1 MNDHPSDGGQKRSPL
16 RAAKPVGMRDI
27 AQALGISTGTV
38 DRALHNKPGVNAS
51 TRRQVLEM
59 AKTLGYRPNLAARYL
74 SSRKQITIGVC
85 LPMEL
90 AYFYSDVRQGILEA
104 ASAFEALGVRILY
117 RPYQV
122 LGRHEVE
129 AIQDVLSEEIAG
141 LVISPGYPNQVKPYI
156 EQAAK
161 RGIPVLCVATD
172 APDTPRLS
180 SVSVDPFING
190 SLAGELMGQFLPE
203 GGKVLVLIGM
213 HATFDHGQKAKGFR
227 HTFHQ
232 FCPKGEVAQVIEAH
246 DDEEEAFL
254 KCRKFLQREKVQG
267 IYVSTANSLP
277 VIHALETLGLAGHIK
292 VIGTDLFPAMVPLLE
307 SAKIA
312 ATIHQ
317 RPREQGRRAFGA
329 LMRFI
334 TAHTPPPPQIG
345 ISPAIVMR
353 SNLYLFLEQG
363 SGAEADSASI
373 SSPDP
378 APRFNAS

>member
-1 MNDHPSDGGQKRSPL
+1 MIDHPMDGGPKRGTHRIS
-16 RAAKPVGMRDI
+16 KPVGMREI

-38 DRALHNKPGVNAS
+38 DRALHNKPGINAG

-59 AKTLGYRPNLAARYL
+59 AKTLGYHPNLAARYL
-74 SSRKQITIGVC
+74 SSRKHITIGVC

-90 AYFYSDVRQGILEA
+90 AYFYGDVRQGILDA
-104 ASAFEALGVRILY
+104 ASGFEALGIRILH

-122 LGRHEVE
+122 LGQHEVE
-129 AIQDVLSEEIAG
+129 AIRDVLSEEISG

-180 SVSVDPFING
+180 SVSVDPFVNG
-190 SLAGELMGQFLPE
+190 SLAGELMGQFLHE
-203 GGKVLVLIGM
+203 GSKVIVLIGM
-213 HATFDHGQKAKGFR
+213 HATFDHAQKAKGFR

-232 FCPKGEVAQVIEAH
+232 FCAEGKVVQVIEAH
-246 DDEEEAFL
+246 DDEEEAFS
-254 KCRKFLQREKVQG
+254 KCRRFLQREKVNG

-277 VIHALETLGLAGHIK
+277 VMHALETLGLAGHIK

-334 TAHTPPPPQIG
+334 TAHIMPPPQIG

-353 SNLYLFLEQG
+353 SNLHLFLQQG
-363 SGAEADSASI
+363 SGVEADLASSHSQESAQ
-373 SSPDP
+373 
-378 APRFNAS
+378 RFDAN